1 MVMVNRGNI
10 IWIYNQPRGITYMYS
25 HSGNAAIADFE
36 HYVEKH
42 QKKKERKQ
50 RKLKQSGLNLE
61 IIEALTPT
69 QQAVFDSYYDGQ
81 NIVLHGCAGTGKTF
95 LSTYLAVKDI
105 LDRVENKRQLII
117 VRSVVPTRDMGFL
130 PGNATEKMKVYETP
144 YKDLFQNMFNRGDAY
159 EILKGRGVVNFTTN
173 SFVRGQTWD
182 NAIVVVDEAQN
193 LSFQELHSVI
203 TRVGENS
210 RIMICG
216 DGKQDDLTSE
226 RFKQQSGLSQFLN
239 VLNNM
244 RSFDIIN
251 FKTDD
256 IVRSGLVREYILAC
270 ESLNTNIYN

>member
-1 MVMVNRGNI
+1 
-10 IWIYNQPRGITYMYS
+10 
-25 HSGNAAIADFE
+25 
-36 HYVEKH
+36 
-42 QKKKERKQ
+42 
-50 RKLKQSGLNLE
+50 
-61 IIEALTPT
+61 
-69 QQAVFDSYYDGQ
+69 
-81 NIVLHGCAGTGKTF
+81 
-95 LSTYLAVKDI
+95 
-105 LDRVENKRQLII
+105 
-117 VRSVVPTRDMGFL
+117 MGFL

-159 EILKGRGVVNFTTN
+159 EILKGRCLVNFITT